1 MVGYREGYVEVN
13 HIKLYYRLAG
23 VGGFAKLIC
32 LHGGPG
38 GSCDYLSPLLR
49 LADRGV
55 EVLMYDQFGCGRS
68 EDTPDESYYTV
79 EYAVEEVEGV
89 RRTFY
94 GNQKVVL
101 LGHSYGGMLAIAYAL
116 KYQRNL
122 EGLIVSSGLSSVPL
136 TVREMRRLIAELPE
150 NIRSAI
156 ERYEAAGDYTNP
168 EYQRAVQEFY
178 RRHLLRL
185 PQMPEDV
192 QKTMEFLEKR
202 KVYRI
207 MNGPNEF
214 TIIGTIRDWDVT
226 HRLGEIRV
234 PTLVT
239 VGRYDEVTPLVAET
253 IHRGIPN
260 SRLKLFENS
269 SHMAMWEEPEE
280 YLNTVFE
287 FIFDLKKGR
296 S

>member
-1 MVGYREGYVEVN
+1 MANYTEGYVLVN
-13 HIKLYYRLAG
+13 GIRLYYRLAG
-23 VGGFAKLIC
+23 QGGFAKLIC

-38 GSCDYLSPLLR
+38 GSCDYLSPLFR
-49 LADRGV
+49 LAERGV

-68 EDTPDESYYTV
+68 EDPPESCYTV
-79 EYAVEEVEGV
+79 EYGVEEVEGV
-89 RRTFY
+89 RRAFY
-94 GNQKVVL
+94 GERKVFV

-116 KYQRNL
+116 KYQHNL

-136 TVREMRRLIAELPE
+136 TVKEMRRLISELPE
-150 NIRSAI
+150 EVRKTI
-156 ERYEAAGDYTNP
+156 ERYEALGDYKNP
-168 EYQRAVQEFY
+168 EYLKAVEEFY
-178 RRHLLRL
+178 RRHLIRL
-185 PQMPEDV
+185 PKIPEDV
-192 QKTMEFLEKR
+192 AKTMEFLEKR

-234 PTLVT
+234 PTLIT
-239 VGRYDEVTPLVAET
+239 VGRYDEVTPTVAEV
-253 IHRGIPN
+253 IHKGIPG

-280 YLNTVFE
+280 YINTVYE
-287 FIFDLKKGR
+287 FIKSVKQGGR
-296 S
+296 